1 MGILAGMMTST
12 ATTNESLWAERVRA
26 WRASGE
32 PVAKFVQGRGY
43 SASALRSWAQ
53 RLGPTEPSPRFLR
66 VVPSK
71 PAPGPAP
78 GAPELVLEVGAV
90 RVRLAPGFDPA
101 LLADVLRAL
110 GGAR

>member
-1 MGILAGMMTST
+1 MTTST

-32 PVAKFVQGRGY
+32 PVAQFVRGRGY

-53 RLGPTEPSPRFLR
+53 RLGPAEPSPRFLR

-71 PAPGPAP
+71 PAPAPVAAAPA
-78 GAPELVLEVGAV
+78 LVLEVGAV
-90 RVRLAPGFDPA
+90 RVRVAPGFDPA
-101 LLADVLRAL
+101 LLSEVVRAL
-110 GGAR
+110 GGGR

>member
-1 MGILAGMMTST
+1 MGILAGMTTST

-53 RLGPTEPSPRFLR
+53 RLGPAEPSPRFLR

-71 PAPGPAP
+71 PMPAPGS

-90 RVRLAPGFDPA
+90 RVRVAPGFDPA
-101 LLADVLRAL
+101 LLAEVVRAL

>member
-1 MGILAGMMTST
+1 MTTST

-32 PVAKFVQGRGY
+32 PVAHFVRGRGD
-43 SASALRSWAQ
+43 SASALRAWAQ

-71 PAPGPAP
+71 PTPTPTP
-78 GAPELVLEVGAV
+78 GAPALVLEVGAV
-90 RVRLAPGFDPA
+90 RVRVAPGFDPA
-101 LLADVLRAL
+101 LLADVVRAL
-110 GGAR
+110 GAAP

>member
-1 MGILAGMMTST
+1 MGIVAGMTTST

-32 PVAKFVQGRGY
+32 PVAHFVRGRGY

-53 RLGPTEPSPRFLR
+53 RLGPVEPSPRFLR

-71 PAPGPAP
+71 PAPAP
-78 GAPELVLEVGAV
+78 GALEMVLEVGAV
-90 RVRLAPGFDPA
+90 RVRVAPGFDPA
-101 LLADVLRAL
+101 LLAEVVRAL
-110 GGAR
+110 GGGR